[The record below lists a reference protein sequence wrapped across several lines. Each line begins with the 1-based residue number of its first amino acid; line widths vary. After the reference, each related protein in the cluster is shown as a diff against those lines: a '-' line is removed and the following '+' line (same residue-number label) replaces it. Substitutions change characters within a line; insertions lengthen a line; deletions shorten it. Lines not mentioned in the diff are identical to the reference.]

1 MPTKAKSKTTKKRKK
16 TLVIVES
23 PAKAKTIEKYLGRNY
38 HVIASKG
45 HIRDLPKSQMGIDFE
60 DDYKPKYISIRGKGD
75 TIKEL
80 KSEAK
85 KAKDVY
91 LASDPD
97 REGEAIAWHVAHALN
112 LDEKA
117 KNRVTFNEVTKD
129 AVKES
134 FKHPRT
140 IDMDT
145 VYAQQARRVLDR
157 IVGYSLSP
165 ILWAKVKKGLSA
177 GRVQS
182 VALKLVIDR
191 EKEIKNF
198 KPKEYWSIDAEFAK
212 GKETFKSAFYGVDGK
227 KKELPNIDSV
237 KDVLAK
243 IDKKKDFV
251 VDKVVARQR
260 RRQPAAPFTTSTMQQ
275 EANKRLGYRTRRTMS
290 IAQQLY
296 EGISLGK
303 QGTVGLITYM
313 RTDSKRTSPVA
324 QQEAS
329 KFLHEN
335 YGAEFAAKSQR
346 HFKNQEDAQDAHEA
360 IRPTSVYRTP
370 ESLKSVLTTEQY
382 RLYKLIWSRFWP
394 VK

>member
-1 MPTKAKSKTTKKRKK
+1 MPTKVKSKTKTTKRNTKKRKK

-60 DDYKPKYISIRGKGD
+60 DNYKPKYISIRGKGD

-145 VYAQQARRVLDR
+145 VDAQQARRVLDR

-198 KPKEYWSIDAEFAK
+198 KPKEYWTIDAEFK
-212 GKETFKSAFYGVDGK
+212 KEKESFKSAFYGLNGK
-227 KKELPNIDSV
+227 K
-237 KDVLAK
+237 
-243 IDKKKDFV
+243 
-251 VDKVVARQR
+251 
-260 RRQPAAPFTTSTMQQ
+260 
-275 EANKRLGYRTRRTMS
+275 
-290 IAQQLY
+290 
-296 EGISLGK
+296 
-303 QGTVGLITYM
+303 
-313 RTDSKRTSPVA
+313 
-324 QQEAS
+324 
-329 KFLHEN
+329 
-335 YGAEFAAKSQR
+335 
-346 HFKNQEDAQDAHEA
+346 
-360 IRPTSVYRTP
+360 
-370 ESLKSVLTTEQY
+370 TE
-382 RLYKLIWSRFWP
+382 
-394 VK
+394 